1 MKKLHFKFSIEVE
14 EKTGTIL
21 AAYFQVREGRAAKVK
36 EFAEG
41 NAFANYSAT
50 GELLGIEIL
59 GPCEISVLDR
69 IAPREP
75 KVRNFVRKSLPPAL
89 AVN

>member
-1 MKKLHFKFSIEVE
+1 MKELEFRVNIEVE
-14 EKTGTIL
+14 KKTGTVL
-21 AAYFQVREGRAAKVK
+21 AVYFQIRKGRAARVR

-59 GPCEISVLDR
+59 GPCDITVVDK

-75 KVRNFVRKSLPPAL
+75 KVRNFIRKSMPPAMAL
-89 AVN
+89 A